1 MHEREAD
8 DDPQHVGSGL
18 KYVAAL
24 VALLLLTIVTLGL
37 HFVPLGVAGPVVALA
52 IAGTKVT
59 IVALIFME
67 LRESLAA
74 TRMVAITMVAFVALL
89 CFGIVGD
96 VLWR

>member
-8 DDPQHVGSGL
+8 DDPRHVGSGM

-24 VALLLLTIVTLGL
+24 VALLLLTVLTFGL
-37 HFVPLGVAGPVVALA
+37 HFVSLGAAGPVVALA
-52 IAGTKVT
+52 IAGTKVS

-74 TRMVAITMVAFVALL
+74 TRMVAIVSIAFVALL
-89 CFGIVGD
+89 CFGIIGD
-96 VLWR
+96 IAWR